1 MSCLLEGQSPDFKPP
16 LGQNWWLDSEPALV
30 WAGVKT
36 LPKAWFSGSAEASLH
51 REEECGHGCM
61 WGTLPRGWAL
71 GSGILGPGCTLWLSS
86 AGAEFLLAWS
96 VCIESA

>member
-16 LGQNWWLDSEPALV
+16 LGQKWWLDSEPALG

-71 GSGILGPGCTLWLSS
+71 GVASWGLVVHFG
-86 AGAEFLLAWS
+86 
-96 VCIESA
+96 